1 MKIATS
7 ILDLVGKTPLVE
19 LKKWSAKRNL
29 AAQIVVKLERQNPA
43 GSVKDR
49 VALAMIDEAE
59 KDGSLVPGMT
69 IVEPTSGN
77 TGVGLAF
84 AGAVKGYRVILVMP
98 ETMSVE
104 RRQLAQAYGAE
115 IVLTPG
121 AQGMQGT
128 VDKANELKK
137 ELGNVFIPQQF
148 ENAAN
153 PAMHEATTARE
164 IWEDTD
170 GHVGAFVAG
179 VGTGGTVTGVGR
191 FLKEK
196 DADVKIF
203 AVEPSTSPLL
213 TEGKAG
219 SHKIQGI
226 GANFI
231 PKVLDQA
238 VYDEVLTVT
247 NEDAIAATQAL
258 AREEGILVGV
268 SSGAAL
274 AAATAL
280 AQRPEF
286 AGKRIVA
293 LLPDTGERY
302 LSLGIFG
309 AADK

>member
-302 LSLGIFG
+302 LSLGIFDTV
-309 AADK
+309 DK

>member
-98 ETMSVE
+98 ETMSFE

-302 LSLGIFG
+302 LSLGIF
-309 AADK
+309 DTVDR

>member
-19 LKKWSAKRNL
+19 LKKWSSKRNL

-49 VALAMIDEAE
+49 VALAMIEAAE

-84 AGAVKGYRVILVMP
+84 VGAVKGYRVILVMP
-98 ETMSVE
+98 ETMSIE

-137 ELGNVFIPQQF
+137 EWGNVFIPQQF

-268 SSGAAL
+268 SSGAAV

>member
-302 LSLGIFG
+302 LSLGIF
-309 AADK
+309 DTVDR

>member
-19 LKKWSAKRNL
+19 LKKWSAKRSL

-49 VALAMIDEAE
+49 VALAMIDEA
-59 KDGSLVPGMT
+59 KKNGSLVPGMT

-84 AGAVKGYRVILVMP
+84 VGAVKGYRVILVMP

-280 AQRPEF
+280 AKRPEF
-286 AGKRIVA
+286 AGQRIVA

>member
-196 DADVKIF
+196 DADVKVF

-302 LSLGIFG
+302 LSLGIFDTV
-309 AADK
+309 DK

>member
-170 GHVGAFVAG
+170 GQVGAFVAG

-302 LSLGIFG
+302 LSLGIF
-309 AADK
+309 DTVDR

>member
-268 SSGAAL
+268 SSGAAV

>member
-49 VALAMIDEAE
+49 VALAMIEEAE
-59 KDGSLVPGMT
+59 NDGSLVPGMT

-170 GHVGAFVAG
+170 GHVGAFVVG

-268 SSGAAL
+268 SSGAAV

>member
-29 AAQIVVKLERQNPA
+29 AAQVVVKLERQNPA

-84 AGAVKGYRVILVMP
+84 VGAVKGYRVILVMP

-268 SSGAAL
+268 SSGAAV

-293 LLPDTGERY
+293 LLPDTGERS
-302 LSLGIFG
+302 LSLGVFS

>member
-268 SSGAAL
+268 SSDAAL

-302 LSLGIFG
+302 LSLGIF
-309 AADK
+309 DTVDR

>member
-153 PAMHEATTARE
+153 PAMHEATTTRE

-170 GHVGAFVAG
+170 GHVCAFVAG

-302 LSLGIFG
+302 LSLGIF
-309 AADK
+309 DTVDR

>member
-153 PAMHEATTARE
+153 PAMHEATTTRE

-302 LSLGIFG
+302 LSLGIF
-309 AADK
+309 DTVDR

>member
-49 VALAMIDEAE
+49 VALAMIEEAE

-179 VGTGGTVTGVGR
+179 VGTGGTVTA
-191 FLKEK
+191 KP
-196 DADVKIF
+196 
-203 AVEPSTSPLL
+203 AVTKFRASAPT
-213 TEGKAG
+213 
-219 SHKIQGI
+219 
-226 GANFI
+226 
-231 PKVLDQA
+231 
-238 VYDEVLTVT
+238 
-247 NEDAIAATQAL
+247 
-258 AREEGILVGV
+258 
-268 SSGAAL
+268 
-274 AAATAL
+274 
-280 AQRPEF
+280 
-286 AGKRIVA
+286 
-293 LLPDTGERY
+293 
-302 LSLGIFG
+302 LSRKFWT
-309 AADK
+309 KPYMMKCSR

>member
-84 AGAVKGYRVILVMP
+84 VGAVKGYRVILVMP

-179 VGTGGTVTGVGR
+179 VGTGGTVTGIGR

-231 PKVLDQA
+231 PKVLDQT

-302 LSLGIFG
+302 LSLGIFDTV
-309 AADK
+309 DK

>member
-280 AQRPEF
+280 AKRPEF
-286 AGKRIVA
+286 AGQRIVA

-309 AADK
+309 TADK

>member
-196 DADVKIF
+196 DANVKVF

-274 AAATAL
+274 AAATTL

-302 LSLGIFG
+302 LSLGIFDTV
-309 AADK
+309 DK

>member
-196 DADVKIF
+196 DADVKVF

-258 AREEGILVGV
+258 SREEGILVGV

-302 LSLGIFG
+302 LSLGIFDTV
-309 AADK
+309 DK

>member
-59 KDGSLVPGMT
+59 KNGSLVPGMT

-84 AGAVKGYRVILVMP
+84 VGAVKGYRVILVMP

-148 ENAAN
+148 ENTAN

-170 GHVGAFVAG
+170 GHIGAFVAG

-280 AQRPEF
+280 AKRPEF

>member
-231 PKVLDQA
+231 PKVLDQT

-274 AAATAL
+274 VAATAL

-302 LSLGIFG
+302 LSLGIFDTV
-309 AADK
+309 DK

>member
-29 AAQIVVKLERQNPA
+29 AAQVVVKLERQNPA

-84 AGAVKGYRVILVMP
+84 VGAVKGYRVILVMP

-104 RRQLAQAYGAE
+104 RRQLAQAY
-115 IVLTPG
+115 
-121 AQGMQGT
+121 GMQGT

-268 SSGAAL
+268 SSGAAV

-302 LSLGIFG
+302 LSLGVFS

>member
-7 ILDLVGKTPLVE
+7 ILALVGKTPLVE
-19 LKKWSAKRNL
+19 LKKWSTKRNL

-59 KDGSLVPGMT
+59 KNGSLVPGMT

-84 AGAVKGYRVILVMP
+84 VGAVKGYRVILVMP

-121 AQGMQGT
+121 AQGMRGT

-170 GHVGAFVAG
+170 GHIGAFVAG

-280 AQRPEF
+280 AKRPEF
-286 AGKRIVA
+286 AGKRIIA

>member
-59 KDGSLVPGMT
+59 KDGSLVLGMT

-196 DADVKIF
+196 DADVKVF

-302 LSLGIFG
+302 LSLGIFDTV
-309 AADK
+309 DK

>member
-7 ILDLVGKTPLVE
+7 ILDIVGKTPLVE

-84 AGAVKGYRVILVMP
+84 VGAVKGYRVILVMP
-98 ETMSVE
+98 ETMSIE

-268 SSGAAL
+268 SSGAAV

>member
-1 MKIATS
+1 M
-7 ILDLVGKTPLVE
+7 
-19 LKKWSAKRNL
+19 
-29 AAQIVVKLERQNPA
+29 
-43 GSVKDR
+43 KDR

-84 AGAVKGYRVILVMP
+84 VGAVKGYRVILVMP
-98 ETMSVE
+98 ETMSIE

-196 DADVKIF
+196 EADVKIF

-213 TEGKAG
+213 TEGKTG

-280 AQRPEF
+280 AQRSEF

>member
-49 VALAMIDEAE
+49 VALAMIEAAE

-84 AGAVKGYRVILVMP
+84 VGAVKGYRVILVMP
-98 ETMSVE
+98 ETMSIE

-268 SSGAAL
+268 SSGAAV

>member
-121 AQGMQGT
+121 AQGLQGT

-293 LLPDTGERY
+293 LLPETGERY
-302 LSLGIFG
+302 LSLGIFDTV
-309 AADK
+309 DK

>member
-19 LKKWSAKRNL
+19 LKKWSTKRNL

-59 KDGSLVPGMT
+59 KNGSLVPGMT

-84 AGAVKGYRVILVMP
+84 VGAVKGYRVILVMP

-153 PAMHEATTARE
+153 PAMHEVTTARE

-280 AQRPEF
+280 AKRPEF
-286 AGKRIVA
+286 AGQRIVA

-309 AADK
+309 TADK

>member
-49 VALAMIDEAE
+49 VALAMIEEAE

-302 LSLGIFG
+302 LSLGIFDTV
-309 AADK
+309 DK

>member
-84 AGAVKGYRVILVMP
+84 AGAVKVYRVILVMP

-302 LSLGIFG
+302 LSLGIF
-309 AADK
+309 DTVDR

>member
-59 KDGSLVPGMT
+59 KNGSLVPGMT

-84 AGAVKGYRVILVMP
+84 VGAVKGYRVILVMP

-280 AQRPEF
+280 AKRPEF
-286 AGKRIVA
+286 AGKRIIA

-309 AADK
+309 TADK

>member
-19 LKKWSAKRNL
+19 LKKWSTKRNL

-59 KDGSLVPGMT
+59 KNGSLVPGMT

-84 AGAVKGYRVILVMP
+84 VGAVKGYRVILVMP

-115 IVLTPG
+115 IVLTRG

-170 GHVGAFVAG
+170 GHIGAFVAG

-280 AQRPEF
+280 AKRPEF
-286 AGKRIVA
+286 AGKRIIA

>member
-302 LSLGIFG
+302 LSLGIF
-309 AADK
+309 DTVD

>member
-153 PAMHEATTARE
+153 PPMHEATTARE

-302 LSLGIFG
+302 LSLGIF
-309 AADK
+309 DTVDR

>member
-84 AGAVKGYRVILVMP
+84 VGAVKGYRVILVMP
-98 ETMSVE
+98 ETMSIE

-196 DADVKIF
+196 EADVKIF

-213 TEGKAG
+213 TEGKTG

-280 AQRPEF
+280 AQRSEF

>member
-231 PKVLDQA
+231 PKVLDQT

-302 LSLGIFG
+302 LSLGIFDTV
-309 AADK
+309 DK

>member
-49 VALAMIDEAE
+49 VALAMIEAAE
-59 KDGSLVPGMT
+59 KDGALTPGMT

-84 AGAVKGYRVILVMP
+84 VGAVKGYRVILVMP

-170 GHVGAFVAG
+170 GHIGAFVAG

-258 AREEGILVGV
+258 ACEEGILVGV

-280 AQRPEF
+280 AKRPEF

-309 AADK
+309 TADK

>member
-29 AAQIVVKLERQNPA
+29 ASQIVVKLERQNPA

-84 AGAVKGYRVILVMP
+84 SGAVKGYRVILVMP
-98 ETMSVE
+98 ETMSIE

-121 AQGMQGT
+121 EQGMQGT

-280 AQRPEF
+280 AQRSEF
-286 AGKRIVA
+286 TGKRIVA